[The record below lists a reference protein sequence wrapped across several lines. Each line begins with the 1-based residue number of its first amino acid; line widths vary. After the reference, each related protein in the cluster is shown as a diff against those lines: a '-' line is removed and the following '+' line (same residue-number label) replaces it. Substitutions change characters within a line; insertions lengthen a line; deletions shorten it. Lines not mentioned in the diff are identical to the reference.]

1 VSRDAARDRAPE
13 SGEGTGEIGLSL
25 SRIDVALG
33 GRRVLSGVDLT
44 VSPGEIVGL
53 VGPNGA
59 GKTTLLRVASRVLPP
74 DAGEVRFAGR
84 LLRDYSRRELSRAI
98 AVVPQDSA
106 VPFPFRAG
114 ELVIMGRA
122 PHQPAFGFDSP
133 SDVQLAR
140 EALDRVGIAHLADRS
155 VFELS
160 GGERQLV
167 AFARALV
174 QASDLLLLDEPTA
187 FLDLRHRVELLG
199 VVRERVRQGCSALVI
214 SHDLNLAARVC
225 DRLVVLS
232 DGRVVSGGPP
242 AEVLTPALLAR
253 VYGIEAEVLVVPDG
267 TRIVVPRLS

>member
-1 VSRDAARDRAPE
+1 MRRDAARDRTPE
-13 SGEGTGEIGLSL
+13 SGEGIGEIGLSL

-53 VGPNGA
+53 VGPNGV

-74 DAGEVRFAGR
+74 DAGEVRLAGR
-84 LLRDYSRRELSRAI
+84 PLRDYSRRELSRAI

-122 PHQPAFGFDSP
+122 PHQPPFGFDSP

-167 AFARALV
+167 AFARALA
-174 QASDLLLLDEPTA
+174 QDSDLMLLDEPTA

-232 DGRVVSGGPP
+232 DGRVVASGPP
-242 AEVLTPALLAR
+242 TEVLTPALLAR
-253 VYGIEAEVLVVPDG
+253 VYGIEAEVLAVSDG